1 MDRMHNKL
9 TNPIISANQSFF
21 LFPTPLAGAGDGP
34 ASYRDVGIGTVD
46 NDSIT
51 SRIVI
56 KS

>member
-9 TNPIISANQSFF
+9 ANPIISANQSFF